1 MARNYKNQRKPY
13 RKKSKFQKYS
23 GYAMTTAN
31 VASKALGT
39 ALMVKKLLN
48 VEFKYADY
56 DNNITL
62 TATPT
67 TGTGQIVCINTL
79 QEGSGPSNRDGNQVE
94 FKNFNMHFSI
104 ASQSIPSSIIRMI
117 VFKWKGQNGATPTVA
132 TVLNTA
138 TPAPYTLA
146 HYNLDNVPQ
155 NIQILSDKS
164 YSTDENMNY
173 VRKSLN
179 ISKEVKT
186 RYQANTGAFT
196 DVSTNGVF
204 VMFLCDVVVGS
215 SYPVVRLTTRSRY
228 IDN

>member
-1 MARNYKNQRKPY
+1 MARNYKSKNYPKRKPSRFNRY
-13 RKKSKFQKYS
+13 SK
-23 GYAMTTAN
+23 YAMTTAN

-48 VEFKYADY
+48 VEFKYSDY
-56 DNNITL
+56 DNNVTL
-62 TATPT
+62 SATPT
-67 TGTGQIVCINTL
+67 TAGGQIFSINTL

-94 FKNFNMHFSI
+94 FKNFNIHFNI
-104 ASQSIPSSIIRMI
+104 ASLSIPNSVIRMI
-117 VFKWKGQNGATPTVA
+117 VFKWKGQNGATPTIA

-155 NIQILSDKS
+155 NVQILSDKC
-164 YSTDENMNY
+164 YSTNTDQAY

-179 ISKEVKT
+179 ISQEVKT
-186 RYQANTGAFT
+186 RYQANTGSFT
-196 DVSTNGVF
+196 DISTNGVF
-204 VMFLCDVVVGS
+204 VMLLCNVVSGS
-215 SYPVVRLTTRSRY
+215 SYPIVRLATRSRY